1 MYQNRCTVLF
11 HCNGTTTVGEMP
23 RPRSVIR
30 RQVVVQEGNET
41 DAQHS
46 RGRSVTALVGGI
58 RADQG
63 PAKRTLDVIVA
74 LCGLTVVAF
83 VLPVIALA
91 ITLDSP
97 GPVLFRQQRIG
108 RDGRSFWI
116 VKFRSMSPDA
126 ESKLAALVSANQAS
140 GPLFKLRNDPRVTR
154 VGRILRRFSIDELPQ
169 FWNVLVGDMSVVG
182 PRPPLPIEAQSYDGV
197 VIRRLAVKPGI
208 TGPWQVSGRSD
219 LTWEQSIRLDLHYVD
234 NWSIQTDV
242 IYIARTVAAIISP
255 KGAY

>member
-1 MYQNRCTVLF
+1 
-11 HCNGTTTVGEMP
+11 MP
-23 RPRSVIR
+23 RPRHLVR
-30 RQVVVQEGNET
+30 GQVNVQEGNEA
-41 DAQHS
+41 DAQYS
-46 RGRSVTALVGGI
+46 RGLGVTALVAGV

-63 PAKRTLDVIVA
+63 SSKRTLDVIVA

-83 VLPVIALA
+83 VLPIIALA
-91 ITLDSP
+91 IALDSP

-108 RDGRSFWI
+108 RDGRPFSI

-126 ESKLAALVSANQAS
+126 ERELAALVADNQAS

-154 VGRILRRFSIDELPQ
+154 VGRVLRRYSLDELPQ

-182 PRPPLPIEAQSYDGV
+182 PRPPLPAEAQSYDGV

-219 LTWEQSIRLDLHYVD
+219 LTWEQSVRLDLHYVD

-242 IYIARTVAAIISP
+242 IYIARTVAAILSP